1 MEIRSLNDVSFGKIS
16 EAFMRAFKDYDIQIN
31 SEQLS
36 IMLRR
41 RGFVP
46 HLSFA
51 AFEGEDIVAFTLN
64 GIGNFSGKLTA
75 YDSGTGTVEEF
86 RGRGLATEIFE
97 FSIPYLKNSGIK
109 QYLLEVLQHNS
120 KAVSVYKK
128 LGFEVRREFNYSFQK
143 NENISFKHAA
153 SLPELVLKEIDLA
166 FCRTG
171 DVFWDFEPS
180 WQNSFEAIDRKP
192 DDFRILGAFSDEKFI
207 GYCIIEMRSG
217 DIPQIAVDRTYRRK
231 GAASFLLR
239 ESLKFN
245 QNDSIKVINTDIKC
259 DSMTQFLKYLNI
271 NTKGKQFEMI
281 REL

>member
-1 MEIRSLNDVSFGKIS
+1 MEIRSLKDMSFDKIS
-16 EAFMRAFKDYDIQIN
+16 EAFMMAFRDYDVQIN
-31 SEQLS
+31 SEQLR
-36 IMLRR
+36 IMLNR
-41 RGFVP
+41 RGFDP

-51 AFEGEDIVAFTLN
+51 AFEGGDIVAFTLN

-75 YDSGTGTVEEF
+75 YDSGTGTVEAF
-86 RGRGLATEIFE
+86 RSRGLATEIFE
-97 FSIPYLKNSGIK
+97 FSIPYLKNSGIR

-128 LGFEVRREFNYSFQK
+128 LGFDVRREFNYSFQK

-171 DVFWDFEPS
+171 DVFRDFEPS

-217 DIPQIAVDRTYRRK
+217 DIPQIAVDKACRRK

-245 QNDSIKVINTDIKC
+245 LNDSVKLINTDINC
-259 DSMTQFLKYLNI
+259 DPMTQFLKSLNI
-271 NTKGKQFEMI
+271 ETKGKQFEMI
-281 REL
+281 KEL

>member
-1 MEIRSLNDVSFGKIS
+1 MEIKSLNDVSFDKIS

-143 NENISFKHAA
+143 NEDISFNRAV
-153 SLPELVLKEIDLA
+153 SSPELVLKEINLA

-171 DVFWDFEPS
+171 AAFCDFEPS
-180 WQNSFEAIDRKP
+180 WQNSFEAIDRKS
-192 DDFRILGAFSDEKFI
+192 DDFMILGAFSDERFI

>member
-64 GIGNFSGKLTA
+64 GIGNFCGKQTA

-86 RGRGLATEIFE
+86 RGRGLATEIFQ

-171 DVFWDFEPS
+171 DVFCDFEPS

-217 DIPQIAVDRTYRRK
+217 DIPQIA
-231 GAASFLLR
+231 
-239 ESLKFN
+239 
-245 QNDSIKVINTDIKC
+245 
-259 DSMTQFLKYLNI
+259 
-271 NTKGKQFEMI
+271 
-281 REL
+281 